1 MSLKKIWLTGSR
13 GFIGN
18 AVVSALNKSEAEL
31 FCFTNRSLDEENTHS
46 QAARVLCMDYLDA
59 QDIKDKVNSYGLPD
73 IFVHLGWGD
82 MTKPDSS
89 LHLEGNAQA
98 GKNIISTLFKL
109 GLKKFIFVGSMN
121 EYGGR
126 IGMLSEDMEPQGRL
140 TNYAKGKIEVA
151 KFGMENAKIYGSSFI
166 HVRTFYVFGA
176 GQRQSSLINEL
187 YQAYCK
193 NININL
199 SPCEHFRDYIHVDDV
214 AEGLRRICG
223 IEESTT
229 VNLGSGVAVK
239 VKDFVLLFWK
249 LLGGDSKR
257 LNFGARSLRENEP
270 EQPKSY
276 ADLIRLKSLT
286 NWSPRLSLKEGIK
299 LTIMGLE
306 NNSCNSEEKGI
317 AC

>member
-1 MSLKKIWLTGSR
+1 MSLKNIWLTGSR

-18 AVVSALNKSEAEL
+18 AVIPAFKKSEAEL
-31 FCFTNRSLDEENTHS
+31 FCFTNKSSKEEKAHS
-46 QAARVLCMDYLDA
+46 QTARVLCMDYLDE
-59 QDIKDKVNSYGLPD
+59 QDIKEKVNSYGLPD
-73 IFVHLGWGD
+73 IFIHLGWGD

-89 LHLEGNAQA
+89 LHLGENVQA
-98 GKNIISTLFKL
+98 GKNLIGTLFKL

-151 KFGMENAKIYGSSFI
+151 KFGMENAEIYGSIFI

-176 GQRQSSLINEL
+176 GQRQGSLINDL
-187 YQAYCK
+187 YQSYCK
-193 NININL
+193 GTDIDL
-199 SPCEHFRDYIHVDDV
+199 SPCEHYRDYIHVFDV
-214 AEGLRRICG
+214 AEGLRRICD

-229 VNLGSGVAVK
+229 VNLGSGVVVK

-249 LLGGDSKR
+249 MLGGDVKK
-257 LNFGARSLRENEP
+257 LNFGVRSLRKNEP

-276 ADLIRLKSLT
+276 ADLACLKNLT
-286 NWSPRLSLKEGIK
+286 NWFPKLSLEEGIK

-306 NNSCNSEEKGI
+306 NNLCSGEKRS
-317 AC
+317 